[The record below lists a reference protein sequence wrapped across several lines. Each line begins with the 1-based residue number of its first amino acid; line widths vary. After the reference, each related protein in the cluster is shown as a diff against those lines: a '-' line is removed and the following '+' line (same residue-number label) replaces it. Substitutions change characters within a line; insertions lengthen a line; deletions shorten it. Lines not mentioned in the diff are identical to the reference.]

1 MNINQKTLIEKFENR
16 HIGPSQQDVDNI
28 LNFLG
33 YKDID
38 EFIKKVIPSDILR
51 KSKMDLPQ
59 PS

>member
-38 EFIKKVIPSDILR
+38 ELTGRNLR
-51 KSKMDLPQ
+51 IY
-59 PS
+59 